1 MLSTLTSNTIRTGS
15 PLRNIIIASF
25 LFFVSTLFGYDANTS
40 LKLMNVQ
47 NKTANITPMCYTKT
61 IDNNG
66 KIHNPCYSCH
76 QEGEIP
82 NFMNDSD
89 LQEKYNFP
97 KYALTNH
104 WKNLFVDRS
113 EQVAKISDND
123 ILTYIRKDNYK
134 DKNGNIIISEKLKD
148 LSPAWDFYNNKKWD
162 GYVPDCYFNFDDEGF
177 DKAPNGTFTGWRAF
191 AYYPFLGTFWPT
203 NGSTDDILI
212 RLPKDF
218 QTDEN
223 GKFDKNIYKLNLAIT
238 EALIKQADIKIEDTD
253 EKRYGVDLDAD
264 GNLSIAKKIA
274 YTYDPKS
281 KNNTMRY
288 VGKAKTTEAKHLIG
302 GLYPLGTEF
311 LHTVRYLDIDQN
323 GTVTMA
329 PRMKELRYAVK
340 NKWFTDY
347 DWYMYTKTANDKKQ
361 KFPDLLEPPYGNI
374 GKGIVMTNGWR
385 YQGFIEDKNG
395 DLRPQTLEENF
406 YCQGCHAMLGA
417 TTDTTFAFRRKL
429 NYDDFHQ
436 GWFHWKQKGFKNI
449 KEPKRTDGKFE
460 YTFYLKTNGA
470 ADEFRANEEAK
481 AKFFRK
487 DGSLKKE
494 EITKLHGDI
503 SYLLLPSKE
512 RALKLNKAYRV
523 IVEEQSFIDGRDAT
537 IQPLKNVHK
546 QIDKNNESTG
556 IKKPL
561 KNHLSAD

>member
-1 MLSTLTSNTIRTGS
+1 
-15 PLRNIIIASF
+15 
-25 LFFVSTLFGYDANTS
+25 
-40 LKLMNVQ
+40 MNVQ

-238 EALIKQADIKIEDTD
+238 EALIK
-253 EKRYGVDLDAD
+253 
-264 GNLSIAKKIA
+264 
-274 YTYDPKS
+274 
-281 KNNTMRY
+281 
-288 VGKAKTTEAKHLIG
+288 
-302 GLYPLGTEF
+302 
-311 LHTVRYLDIDQN
+311 
-323 GTVTMA
+323 
-329 PRMKELRYAVK
+329 
-340 NKWFTDY
+340 
-347 DWYMYTKTANDKKQ
+347 
-361 KFPDLLEPPYGNI
+361 
-374 GKGIVMTNGWR
+374 
-385 YQGFIEDKNG
+385 
-395 DLRPQTLEENF
+395 
-406 YCQGCHAMLGA
+406 
-417 TTDTTFAFRRKL
+417 
-429 NYDDFHQ
+429 
-436 GWFHWKQKGFKNI
+436 
-449 KEPKRTDGKFE
+449 
-460 YTFYLKTNGA
+460 
-470 ADEFRANEEAK
+470 
-481 AKFFRK
+481 
-487 DGSLKKE
+487 
-494 EITKLHGDI
+494 
-503 SYLLLPSKE
+503 
-512 RALKLNKAYRV
+512 
-523 IVEEQSFIDGRDAT
+523 
-537 IQPLKNVHK
+537 
-546 QIDKNNESTG
+546 
-556 IKKPL
+556 
-561 KNHLSAD
+561 